1 MEDLFRGELVHLVAE
16 DPETIAESFSRW
28 SNDSEYTRLL
38 FSGVTYPRSKK
49 SVKEWIEKQREKNPP
64 EFLLFMIRR
73 LEDDR
78 LIGEIGLDGI
88 KWNHGTCFVGI
99 SIGEREMWGKGYGTD
114 AMRIILR
121 FAFTELNLHRISLDV
136 FEYNPRAIRSYEKAG
151 FVSEGRVRSVLNK
164 EGKRWD
170 FLFMGILKDEWA
182 ALYKPDLEE
191 GLVK

>member
-1 MEDLFRGELVHLVAE
+1 MDDLFRGELVRLVAE
-16 DPETIAESFSRW
+16 DPETIAEVFSRW
-28 SNDSEYTRLL
+28 SNNSEYSRLL

-49 SVKEWIEKQREKNPP
+49 SVKEWIEKQREKDPP

-88 KWNHGTCFVGI
+88 KWNHGYSYVGI

-121 FAFTELNLHRISLDV
+121 FAFSELNLHRVSLDV
-136 FEYNPRAIRSYEKAG
+136 FDYNPRAIRSYEKVG
-151 FVSEGRVRSVLNK
+151 FVR
-164 EGKRWD
+164 
-170 FLFMGILKDEWA
+170 
-182 ALYKPDLEE
+182 E
-191 GLVK
+191 GLAARGAE